1 MAVPFLSGNPFFCS
15 AAPKLFFI
23 NILQKKKNHLHLR
36 HCEPG
41 DQMSF

>member
-23 NILQKKKNHLHLR
+23 NILQKKKIIYICAIASR
-36 HCEPG
+36 VTR
-41 DQMSF
+41 